1 MFDNLRDMTDR
12 PESKAEPASFPMEEY
27 RESTPRSGRFMGM
40 TAGQRLLISI
50 LLFGRG
56 RSGVTCLLVTER
68 ATRLIDRNP
77 RTAARRPST
86 PGRMPSQDPFESSNL
101 THCPP

>member
-12 PESKAEPASFPMEEY
+12 PESKAEPASFPTEEY

-50 LLFGRG
+50 LLFAAVVIL
-56 RSGVTCLLVTER
+56 SVTCLLVTER
-68 ATRLIDRNP
+68 VLLA
-77 RTAARRPST
+77 
-86 PGRMPSQDPFESSNL
+86 
-101 THCPP
+101 